1 MTRHTRRSSSMT
13 HTTHTPAAN
22 SREANPADPGL
33 AAAVKNDELLEA
45 MAKLRAGLA
54 TIQQEAAQVEASSQA
69 QAQWV
74 VASRQAMTALE
85 VGLKDAQALMDLQ
98 TALTA
103 PGGRQAMALEGIASV
118 LENAAKELLPKA
130 EKQTLEEAINHI
142 TSKVRETVAQAIGQD
157 AALLGSDQPLI
168 KTIVALD
175 QSTENIDQ
183 EATLKL
189 DAAEQE
195 MKAAALNSEAARKKA
210 ERALAALENFVKGL
224 KARASTSLNHQKA
237 LISALGDR
245 LVVGAAPQPPLD
257 PGLAE
262 AAVIAY
268 VELVLA
274 LDGLGANKVQA
285 EQQRLIQQAEQ
296 AEQEAT
302 DALAVLLEKQLTLAE
317 ARRSLEKKKGEKA
330 AQQVLRA
337 PRMRDSIQ
345 RMLQGQPPATAP
357 TPPAHEGDPAPTEGG
372 PPESNPG

>member
-1 MTRHTRRSSSMT
+1 M
-13 HTTHTPAAN
+13 
-22 SREANPADPGL
+22 G
-33 AAAVKNDELLEA
+33 
-45 MAKLRAGLA
+45 
-54 TIQQEAAQVEASSQA
+54 
-69 QAQWV
+69 
-74 VASRQAMTALE
+74 
-85 VGLKDAQALMDLQ
+85 
-98 TALTA
+98 
-103 PGGRQAMALEGIASV
+103 
-118 LENAAKELLPKA
+118 
-130 EKQTLEEAINHI
+130 
-142 TSKVRETVAQAIGQD
+142 
-157 AALLGSDQPLI
+157 
-168 KTIVALD
+168 
-175 QSTENIDQ
+175 
-183 EATLKL
+183 
-189 DAAEQE
+189 
-195 MKAAALNSEAARKKA
+195 
-210 ERALAALENFVKGL
+210 ERALAALENFFKGL

-285 EQQRLIQQAEQ
+285 EQQRLIQQAKQ